1 MVETKADQMSKEEQ
15 IGYHKGSIAV
25 LSKEREE
32 MIKIASITEQLIG
45 MHAKA
50 LQDLGVDITKE
61 ASASQPKDAPKK
73 KVPIENLI

>member
-1 MVETKADQMSKEEQ
+1 MAQTNDQMSKEQQ

-32 MIKIASITEQLIG
+32 MLKIAAITEQLMN
-45 MHAKA
+45 MHVKA

-61 ASASQPKDAPKK
+61 QQAAQQPKEAPKK
-73 KVPIENLI
+73 KVPIEHLI